1 MVLYRLLRALFRG
14 LFRVFYR
21 WQVSGRENIPPTGGL
36 IVCANHISN
45 FDPPVVGS
53 AMERPLAF
61 MAKDSLFKIPV
72 VGTVIRNVGA
82 FPVKRGAGDRGAIRA
97 SLEILAAGKALC
109 LFPEGTRSQSGEVGK
124 GQGGAAMLALRSGA
138 EVVPAAIIGPYR
150 LFHPL
155 KVVYGKPVDLSE
167 FRGQKTNSEL
177 IDKATERIME
187 DIRLLLQQ
195 HR

>member
-14 LFRVFYR
+14 FFRVFYR
-21 WQVSGRENIPPTGGL
+21 WQVSGTENIPAQGGI

-45 FDPPVVGS
+45 LDPPVVGS
-53 AMERPLAF
+53 GMERQVAF

-72 VGTVIRNVGA
+72 IGSIIRGVGA

-97 SLEILAAGKALC
+97 SLELLEEGKALC

-124 GQGGAAMLALRSGA
+124 GQGGAAMLALRSNA
-138 EVVPAAIIGPYR
+138 QVVPAAIIGPYR
-150 LFHPL
+150 LFRPL
-155 KVVYGKPVDLSE
+155 KIVFGPPIDLSE
-167 FRGQKTNSEL
+167 FRGQKTNSEI
-177 IDKATERIME
+177 IDNATEQIME
-187 DIRLLLQQ
+187 AIRQLLLQ